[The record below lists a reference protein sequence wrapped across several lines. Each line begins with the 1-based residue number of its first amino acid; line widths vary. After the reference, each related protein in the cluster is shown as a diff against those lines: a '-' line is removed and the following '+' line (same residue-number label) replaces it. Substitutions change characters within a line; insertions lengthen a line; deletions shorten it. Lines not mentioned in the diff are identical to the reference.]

1 MSTPSTRLRPDAHAA
16 YTLHLTL
23 HARRRR
29 RGYRSGRRRRRRRL
43 RHAEPLP
50 PADPGA
56 EALAAKLGAHDAVDD
71 HVGGR
76 VEDEEEVAHDV
87 GDEVADGDWVLAV
100 PLALGVLPDVGDLV
114 EGQQDAGKVAHL
126 QDAMPPSELVCC
138 ENGKTNL

>member
-1 MSTPSTRLRPDAHAA
+1 MTRARARSRSSPAT
-16 YTLHLTL
+16 TLHLTL

-29 RGYRSGRRRRRRRL
+29 RRRYRSGRRRRRRRRG

-50 PADPGA
+50 PADPDA

-87 GDEVADGDWVLAV
+87 GDEVADGDGVLAV

-114 EGQQDAGKVAHL
+114 ERQQDARKVADL
-126 QDAMPPSELVCC
+126 QDAMPPSELV
-138 ENGKTNL
+138 